1 MYKSITVAALAAVF
15 AFAVFSGYAGD
26 MDGMHNEKAG
36 KATAQ
41 VHQGRGIVNKVDM
54 EAGIVNISHE
64 AITSLKWPK
73 MTMDFNVQNKSD
85 LAAIRPGM
93 AVGFEL
99 TLQGKGY
106 RISRIVPAKK

>member
-1 MYKSITVAALAAVF
+1 MYKSITVATLSAVFALAA
-15 AFAVFSGYAGD
+15 FSGYAGD

-36 KATAQ
+36 KAAAQ
-41 VHQGRGIVNKVDM
+41 VHQGRGIVNKVDV

-64 AITSLKWPK
+64 AIKSLQWPK

-93 AVGFEL
+93 AVEFEL
-99 TLQGKGY
+99 ARQGKAY
-106 RISRIVPAKK
+106 RISRIAPAKK